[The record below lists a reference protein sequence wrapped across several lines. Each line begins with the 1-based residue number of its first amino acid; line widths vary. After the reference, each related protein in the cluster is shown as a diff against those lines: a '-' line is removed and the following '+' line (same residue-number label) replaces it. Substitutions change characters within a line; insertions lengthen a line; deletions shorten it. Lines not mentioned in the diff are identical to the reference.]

1 MRKKVRRYKKWSQP
15 TGGGYLVTL
24 KGIYLKDAGR
34 YTDSRQEVERA
45 GYPEAWAL
53 REFLLA
59 QAEI

>member
-1 MRKKVRRYKKWSQP
+1 MRRYRRYQKCGQSA
-15 TGGGYLVTL
+15 GRGYIVAV
-24 KGIYLKDAGR
+24 KGIYLKDSGKYA
-34 YTDSRQEVERA
+34 DSRQEVEKA